1 MRRWWRNRGIRTKLL
16 LVTAL
21 AGVATAA
28 VGAGAVVQ
36 LNSVASTA
44 RTITDERTQQALRIN
59 EARTELL
66 QEDATLLEHVALTD
80 EVSRKRAEDEIKASD
95 AAYDKAWAAYRE
107 GDTAHRGTLAATE
120 GLIATYRR
128 LRDETMLPASR
139 KHDADTFQNS
149 RYTQGAALVMA
160 KRNLDDLAT
169 YQTNA
174 VVAGG
179 RAIQHA
185 KSQALQMILGLLIGG
200 LALAGAAAVYLA
212 NAMLRPVRQVEH
224 ALAAMAA
231 GDLTSPAKVDSNDE
245 IGRMAAGYERARQA
259 MRETVEALY
268 AAADTVSEASGQ
280 VHNSGTRLGESTTDT
295 ARQARSV
302 TEAAGMVSG
311 NVQMLSAAGVEMG
324 SSIESISHSAN
335 EAARVASAAVDVAA
349 STTEI
354 VTKLGKSSTEISDVV
369 EVITAI
375 AEQTNLLALN
385 ATIEAARAGES
396 GKGFAVVAGEVK
408 ELAQETAR
416 ATDDITR
423 RVRTIQ
429 SDTGGAV
436 EAIGQISEII
446 TQINNFQLTIASAVE
461 EQTATTN
468 EMNRNVS
475 EAASG
480 SQEIA
485 TTIEVLSA
493 SVDTAA
499 QDAVST
505 KAAAGDLAQT
515 AAELREAVHR
525 FRI

>member
-21 AGVATAA
+21 AGIATTA
-28 VGAGAVVQ
+28 VGVGAVIQ
-36 LNSVASTA
+36 LNSVAATA
-44 RTITDERTQQALRIN
+44 RTITDERMQQALRIN
-59 EARTELL
+59 EARTQLL

-95 AAYDKAWAAYRE
+95 AAYDKAWAAYRQ
-107 GDTAHRGTLAATE
+107 GDTAHTGTLSATE
-120 GLIATYRR
+120 GLIATYRH
-128 LRDETMLPASR
+128 LRDDTMLPASR
-139 KHDADTFQNS
+139 EHDTATFQTS
-149 RYTQGAALVMA
+149 RFTQGGALVAA
-160 KRNLDDLAT
+160 KQNLDELAE

-174 VVAGG
+174 VAEGG
-179 RAIQHA
+179 RAIQNA
-185 KSQALQMILGLLIGG
+185 KSQGLQMIFGLLIGG
-200 LALAGAAAVYLA
+200 LVLAGAAAVYLA
-212 NAMLRPVRQVEH
+212 NAILRPVRRVEQ
-224 ALAAMAA
+224 ALTAMAE
-231 GDLTSPAKVDSNDE
+231 GDLTSPAEVDSNDE
-245 IGRMAAGYERARQA
+245 IGRMAAGYERARQT
-259 MRETVEALY
+259 MRETFEALRLT
-268 AAADTVSEASGQ
+268 AETVSEASGQ
-280 VHNSGTRLGESTTDT
+280 VHDSGTRLDESTTDT

-311 NVQMLSAAGVEMG
+311 NVQLLSAAGVEMG

-335 EAARVASAAVDVAA
+335 EAARVASSAVDVAA
-349 STTEI
+349 GTTEI
-354 VTKLGKSSTEISDVV
+354 VTKLGRSSSEISDVV
-369 EVITAI
+369 KVITAI

-423 RVRTIQ
+423 RVQAIQ
-429 SDTGGAV
+429 VDTGGAV
-436 EAIGQISEII
+436 DAIAKISEII
-446 TQINNFQLTIASAVE
+446 AQINDFQLTIASAVE

-468 EMNRNVS
+468 EMNRNVF
-475 EAASG
+475 EAANG

-485 TTIEVLSA
+485 TTIEALSA

-499 QDAVST
+499 NDAVNT
-505 KAAAGDLAQT
+505 KSAAGNLAQT
-515 AAELREAVHR
+515 AQQLRDAVHR